1 MVLDPTRQA
10 ALVALRA
17 AALVRDHF
25 HLDIAASDWS
35 VFGST
40 GAIAGDEG
48 RIFGFPASADQVG
61 LGAVLAWASTHNP
74 TSIEVVFEA
83 DEDLDRL
90 AVLARQAKLFKP
102 PINIWQMADNSL
114 HSVSPLS
121 YEMAREPSAS
131 ALALVPL
138 LSNAALEVVV
148 EDGQV
153 IGEIRGLEVARV
165 VEPNIDEGTGVT
177 ARVEVGIG
185 RFDRE
190 AFALMHS
197 DVSVEEALARVSEQ
211 VRQIR
216 RPGAE
221 PHPLNR
227 LARERWLRAQLMLNP
242 ALVEAQQLV
251 VAASAVVRGGLRE
264 NAIAVA
270 EGTAKAAKDGGAM
283 VVVTSTGVNLEA
295 VVEAADARARLN
307 PSAKLIL
314 VVPPSDDFA
323 VTRRIMNLL
332 KQPGQVIP
340 VEGEWSGATP

>member
-1 MVLDPTRQA
+1 VVLNPTRQA

-121 YEMAREPSAS
+121 YEIAREPSAS

-153 IGEIRGLEVARV
+153 IGEIRGLEVARI
-165 VEPNIDEGTGVT
+165 VEPSIDEGRGVE

-227 LARERWLRAQLMLNP
+227 LARERWLRAQLLMNP
-242 ALVEAQQLV
+242 DLVGAEELV
-251 VAASAVVRGGLRE
+251 VAPGAVARGGLKE
-264 NAIAVA
+264 NAVAVA
-270 EGTAKAAKDGGAM
+270 QGVTKEGEPL

-332 KQPGQVIP
+332 KQPGQMIP